1 MYHHT
6 INYVQTK
13 LIKVLVLKICL
24 MLSLRK
30 NSVSVLREYGRK
42 KKNAF
47 YKSVEKGMK
56 FLTLYNLEIGIG
68 KVTLGKVKLLMLML
82 SNLIELLFA

>member
-1 MYHHT
+1 
-6 INYVQTK
+6 
-13 LIKVLVLKICL
+13 
-24 MLSLRK
+24 
-30 NSVSVLREYGRK
+30 
-42 KKNAF
+42 
-47 YKSVEKGMK
+47 MK